1 MLNCRHVVQAIRIS
15 NSRSDGLSR
24 DPSSP
29 PRPWCRLGDFHHD
42 GLQPLPHLPK
52 VRIRSSAVLRYHVCD
67 TLLAVEKAISI
78 RLDDEAQRAL
88 GALTATGRK
97 QSEVVREA
105 LIELAHRQ
113 DRVSLVAEV
122 ERLNADPRD
131 RAEKA
136 QIGRLMD
143 ALRAKG

>member
-1 MLNCRHVVQAIRIS
+1 MIGTWGA
-15 NSRSDGLSR
+15 NSRL
-24 DPSSP
+24 P
-29 PRPWCRLGDFHHD
+29 
-42 GLQPLPHLPK
+42 LQ
-52 VRIRSSAVLRYHVCD
+52 YYVCD

-88 GALTATGRK
+88 GTLTATGRK

-105 LIELAHRQ
+105 LIELARRQ

-122 ERLNADPRD
+122 ERLNGDPRD
-131 RAEKA
+131 LAEKA
-136 QIGRLMD
+136 RVARLME

>member
-1 MLNCRHVVQAIRIS
+1 
-15 NSRSDGLSR
+15 
-24 DPSSP
+24 
-29 PRPWCRLGDFHHD
+29 
-42 GLQPLPHLPK
+42 
-52 VRIRSSAVLRYHVCD
+52 
-67 TLLAVEKAISI
+67 VEKAISI

-88 GALTATGRK
+88 GTLTATGRK

-105 LIELAHRQ
+105 LIELARHQ
-113 DRVSLVAEV
+113 DRKSLEAEV

-136 QIGRLMD
+136 HVGRLME

>member
-1 MLNCRHVVQAIRIS
+1 M
-15 NSRSDGLSR
+15 NSTDLLVLGAVN
-24 DPSSP
+24 
-29 PRPWCRLGDFHHD
+29 PRLP
-42 GLQPLPHLPK
+42 LQ
-52 VRIRSSAVLRYHVCD
+52 YYVCD

-105 LIELAHRQ
+105 LIELARRQ
-113 DRVSLVAEV
+113 DRASLVAEV
-122 ERLNADPRD
+122 ERLNADTRD

-136 QIGRLMD
+136 HVARLME

>member
-1 MLNCRHVVQAIRIS
+1 M
-15 NSRSDGLSR
+15 
-24 DPSSP
+24 
-29 PRPWCRLGDFHHD
+29 
-42 GLQPLPHLPK
+42 
-52 VRIRSSAVLRYHVCD
+52 
-67 TLLAVEKAISI
+67 EKAISI

-88 GALTATGRK
+88 GALTGTGRK

-105 LIELAHRQ
+105 LIELARRQ

-136 QIGRLMD
+136 HVARLME

>member
-1 MLNCRHVVQAIRIS
+1 VGRDLTSTTWPFGQGGRSCEPIDELDALIGTRLLD
-15 NSRSDGLSR
+15 SRL
-24 DPSSP
+24 P
-29 PRPWCRLGDFHHD
+29 
-42 GLQPLPHLPK
+42 LQ
-52 VRIRSSAVLRYHVCD
+52 YYVCD
-67 TLLAVEKAISI
+67 TLLVVEKAISI

-105 LIELAHRQ
+105 LIELARRQ

-136 QIGRLMD
+136 HVARLME

>member
-1 MLNCRHVVQAIRIS
+1 VEPSTQTINEPNWVIGTRGLN
-15 NSRSDGLSR
+15 
-24 DPSSP
+24 
-29 PRPWCRLGDFHHD
+29 PRLP
-42 GLQPLPHLPK
+42 LQ
-52 VRIRSSAVLRYHVCD
+52 YHVCD

-105 LIELAHRQ
+105 LIELARRQ

-131 RAEKA
+131 RAEKTHVA
-136 QIGRLMD
+136 RLME